1 LRTENS
7 RPRCVRCQRD
17 LPRVISLGKIYFVLP
32 GSMMGR
38 SFCEEP
44 RASSSERILAWLVG
58 SPTYVRARHCRQTLR
73 PAEVPPAV
81 VRLGIR
87 GYQRGQEVPA
97 RGLCHYVASSE
108 QALEGAAFSV
118 CFEEMTLPLA
128 GTLEG
133 ADTSGG
139 KSPLLK
145 CGSCRKSVH
154 ARVFHAV
161 EVQPREAHDDR
172 CASCAGYGNR
182 NRARNRRRIYLNLSA
197 TSTRTT
203 HGGHANRGR
212 TEGNMLDN
220 IV

>member
-1 LRTENS
+1 
-7 RPRCVRCQRD
+7 
-17 LPRVISLGKIYFVLP
+17 
-32 GSMMGR
+32 
-38 SFCEEP
+38 
-44 RASSSERILAWLVG
+44 
-58 SPTYVRARHCRQTLR
+58 
-73 PAEVPPAV
+73 
-81 VRLGIR
+81 
-87 GYQRGQEVPA
+87 
-97 RGLCHYVASSE
+97 VASSE

-161 EVQPREAHDDR
+161 EVQPREAHDDGKKILLEPISNINENDSWWT
-172 CASCAGYGNR
+172 CKS
-182 NRARNRRRIYLNLSA
+182 
-197 TSTRTT
+197 
-203 HGGHANRGR
+203 R